1 MRDLRLQ
8 SGYENF
14 VRMTVSDF
22 ALLLN
27 LVGPQIVVAS
37 SVSTLVRMPQE
48 LAAGCFHCPPRTLC
62 VLIVWGNFVP
72 GTCAAACCR
81 QFPFQQMLGTCSVAC
96 RVSCCAVK
104 FVVIE
109 TRLYIVLLSVNY
121 SAGKKQFMLFP
132 NYVCYQ

>member
-8 SGYENF
+8 IGYENF

-48 LAAGCFHCPPRTLC
+48 LAAGCFHCPRRMLC
-62 VLIVWGNFVP
+62 VLIVGAILSPALAPRHVADNFHFNKCLAHAASHAARHVARQICGNRNEALHRF
-72 GTCAAACCR
+72 
-81 QFPFQQMLGTCSVAC
+81 F
-96 RVSCCAVK
+96 
-104 FVVIE
+104 
-109 TRLYIVLLSVNY
+109 LLVNY
-121 SAGKKQFMLFP
+121 SAGKEQLMLLP
-132 NYVCYQ
+132 DYICYQ